1 MSACILTEK
10 SVKQPQ
16 YHEDVEDEQT
26 ADRNSED
33 NSEDKVQVI
42 WLLYVK
48 AGIKLAWIH
57 QFQPAIWTLT

>member
-1 MSACILTEK
+1 MFLSTCILTEK

-42 WLLYVK
+42 
-48 AGIKLAWIH
+48 
-57 QFQPAIWTLT
+57 